1 VNRDPA
7 AGINDACP
15 CGSGLKYKKCCLG
28 RQNLG
33 PPTSGT
39 ASVFAEIRQALQGRQ
54 FSSLEELQSFT
65 DRFMLQRNQASMDDF
80 QGLSPEQMHR
90 FLTFPFDSPELVTY
104 APLVA
109 PDSPAPILTLFGLLA
124 EAVGE
129 KGLKA
134 TATGNLPRNVCREAA
149 LSYWGDETYRENT
162 RYAGINKE
170 DDFSHLHVA
179 RLIAEL
185 AGLIKK
191 YRGRFILSRECR
203 TLLADHGPCGIY
215 PRLLRSYVR
224 DFNWAY
230 RDRYPDLG
238 FIQSSFLFML
248 YLLILHGGE
257 WLPEVYYEDAFLRAF
272 PRVLSEVAPTP
283 YFSPEQTV
291 RSCYSH
297 RTLVN
302 FAAFLG
308 LAEVEPTTKE
318 PYPRDYRVKKRPLL
332 TDAVRFHILS

>member
-1 VNRDPA
+1 
-7 AGINDACP
+7 
-15 CGSGLKYKKCCLG
+15 
-28 RQNLG
+28 
-33 PPTSGT
+33 
-39 ASVFAEIRQALQGRQ
+39 
-54 FSSLEELQSFT
+54 
-65 DRFMLQRNQASMDDF
+65 M
-80 QGLSPEQMHR
+80 
-90 FLTFPFDSPELVTY
+90 
-104 APLVA
+104 
-109 PDSPAPILTLFGLLA
+109 
-124 EAVGE
+124 
-129 KGLKA
+129 
-134 TATGNLPRNVCREAA
+134 
-149 LSYWGDETYRENT
+149 SYWGDEAYRENT

-179 RLIAEL
+179 RLVAEL

-191 YRGRFILSRECR
+191 YRGRFILSRECH
-203 TLLADHGPCGIY
+203 TLRADHGPCGIY

-224 DFNWAY
+224 DFNWAFQ
-230 RDRYPDLG
+230 DRYPELE
-238 FIQSSFLFML
+238 FIQRSFLFTL
-248 YLLILHGGE
+248 YLLHLHGGD
-257 WLPEVYYEDAFLRAF
+257 WQPQAYYEDCFLRAF

>member
-1 VNRDPA
+1 MNRDHA
-7 AGINDACP
+7 AGRNDACP
-15 CGSGLKYKKCCLG
+15 CGSGRKYKNCCLEDQG
-28 RQNLG
+28 SGLPHEG
-33 PPTSGT
+33 PAG
-39 ASVFAEIRQALQGRQ
+39 VFAEIRQALQGRQ

-65 DRFMLQRNQASMDDF
+65 DRFMRQRNQASLDDF

-90 FLTFPFDSPELVTY
+90 ILAFPFDSPELVTY

>member
-1 VNRDPA
+1 MKIGRNDP
-7 AGINDACP
+7 CP
-15 CGSGLKYKKCCLG
+15 CGSGRKYKNCCLEDQG
-28 RQNLG
+28 SGLPHEG
-33 PPTSGT
+33 PAG
-39 ASVFAEIRQALQGRQ
+39 VFAEIRQALQGRQ
-54 FSSLEELQSFT
+54 FSSLEEVRSFT
-65 DRFMLQRNQASMDDF
+65 DRFMRQRNQASLDDF

-90 FLTFPFDSPELVTY
+90 FLTFPFDSPELLTY

-109 PDSPAPILTLFGLLA
+109 PDSSAPILTLFGLLA

-179 RLIAEL
+179 RLVAEL

-203 TLLADHGPCGIY
+203 RSLAEHGLGGIY
-215 PRLLRSYVR
+215 PRLLLAYVR

-230 RDRYPDLG
+230 RDGYADLG
-238 FIQSSFLFML
+238 FIQRSFLFTL
-248 YLLILHGGE
+248 YLLNMHGGE
-257 WLPEVYYEDAFLRAF
+257 WLPEVFYEDAYLRAF
-272 PRVLSEVAPTP
+272 PRVLGEVAPTP
-283 YFSPEQTV
+283 YFTPEQTV

-318 PYPRDYRVKKRPLL
+318 PYDRLYRVRKRPLL
-332 TDAVRFHILS
+332 AEAVRFHIPG